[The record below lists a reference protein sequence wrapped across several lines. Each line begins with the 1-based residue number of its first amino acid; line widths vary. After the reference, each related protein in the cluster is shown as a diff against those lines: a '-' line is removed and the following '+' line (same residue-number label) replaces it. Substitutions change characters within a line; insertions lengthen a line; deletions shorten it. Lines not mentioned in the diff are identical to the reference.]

1 MEDNIGKK
9 INKTNPITSKSLCF
23 SNGTLYSTCQGT
35 KDNTNRPCIVKSLP
49 LWLIK
54 VLTMIATFV
63 DILDSQIDRKVN
75 VANCSK
81 FLSHTKA
88 DPWKSHISL
97 IKTLYNCINQTYV
110 FLS

>member
-35 KDNTNRPCIVKSLP
+35 KDNTNRPCTVKSLP

-63 DILDSQIDRKVN
+63 DILDSQIDSKVN
-75 VANCSK
+75 VANCSE